1 MKATIITLVV
11 VVVIVLVG
19 GGIYLAARN
28 NSNTSNPV
36 TTQNQ
41 SGQNNK
47 MKGMDMSSN
56 GSESTAPAAT
66 NSVTIEN
73 FAFSPANIT
82 VKKGTAV
89 TWVNKDSTPHTVT
102 ENDGQTGPDSGT
114 MAKDGSYTFT
124 FNTVGKFQ
132 YHCTFH
138 PNMVGT
144 VTVTE

>member
-1 MKATIITLVV
+1 MKATIITLVA

-19 GGIYLAARN
+19 GGIYLATRN
-28 NSNTSNPV
+28 NSNPASPATNPKPTS
-36 TTQNQ
+36 Q
-41 SGQNNK
+41 SNNT
-47 MKGMDMSSN
+47 KGMNMSNNN
-56 GSESTAPAAT
+56 GENTAPAAT
-66 NSVTIEN
+66 NTVAIEN

-89 TWVNKDSTPHTVT
+89 TWTNKDSTPHTVT

-114 MAKDGSYTFT
+114 MAQNSSYTFT

-132 YHCTFH
+132 YHCTIH